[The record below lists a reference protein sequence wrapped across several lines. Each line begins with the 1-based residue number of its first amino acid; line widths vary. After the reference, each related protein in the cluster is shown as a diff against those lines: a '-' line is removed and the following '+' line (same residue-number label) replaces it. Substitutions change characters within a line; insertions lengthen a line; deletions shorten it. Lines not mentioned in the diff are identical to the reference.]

1 MLWKKKKSRKN
12 TYKDNVFPRYVDK
25 MAGEFDAEK
34 FNCGII
40 GGRNGDRN
48 ATISVAAGET
58 TILSENMRL
67 SIRDEK
73 THLNNN
79 MFIISDDSYADKLI
93 AANILQCNSSFIIA
107 DTGGKMLAE
116 TRARLVNAG
125 YDIQVLDIR
134 RPETSA
140 KYNPLRFVD
149 DKEDAEML
157 ARCIA
162 GDNFGALSDMILQ
175 VLSDN
180 AEEKQTME
188 SVARLVA
195 GSKPGLCGI
204 DIFLRPEIT
213 NLTSQNDS
221 VNLCSPS
228 PDVDGVSD
236 SPYTSSKLQTDGQPE
251 VGRGLPS
258 NDDIILDKAGERLT
272 GIFVVC
278 PEEKSDAD
286 VLANI
291 MMMQLHRVLVKAAKE
306 KYNGERLPYLTRLY
320 FNHIERYGGNPF
332 FLYMD
337 RGDCF
342 LNVRRYN
349 IAYTFACRGLSFVK
363 KIYGEDAGCI
373 FANAD
378 AVIYCSSDDEVTSGY
393 IYRKVGIRIR
403 CVRHPSGGSIDPVPQ
418 RRVITYKELLALPED
433 ECYIMLRGHDE
444 ILDKKYT
451 K

>member
-1 MLWKKKKSRKN
+1 MLFWKKKKSRKN
-12 TYKDNVFPRYVDK
+12 TYKNNVFPRYVDK
-25 MAGEFDAEK
+25 MAGEFDTKK
-34 FNCGII
+34 FNCGIY
-40 GGRNGDRN
+40 GKNT
-48 ATISVAAGET
+48 AVPVAAGET

-67 SIRDEK
+67 SIHDEK

-79 MFIISDDSYADKLI
+79 MFIIADDSYADKLMM
-93 AANILQCNSSFIIA
+93 ANILQCNSSFAVA
-107 DTGGKMLAE
+107 DVGGKILAE
-116 TRARLVNAG
+116 VRTKLVDAG
-125 YDIQVLDIR
+125 YDIQVLDINH
-134 RPETSA
+134 PETSA
-140 KYNPLRFVD
+140 KYNPLRFVK

-162 GDNFGALSDMILQ
+162 GDDFGALSDVILQ
-175 VLSDN
+175 VLSGN
-180 AEEKQTME
+180 AEEEQTMAN
-188 SVARLVA
+188 VAKLIA

-213 NLTSQNDS
+213 NLTPQNDM
-221 VNLCSPS
+221 
-228 PDVDGVSD
+228 
-236 SPYTSSKLQTDGQPE
+236 
-251 VGRGLPS
+251 
-258 NDDIILDKAGERLT
+258 ILDTAGERLT
-272 GIFVVC
+272 GIFIVC

-418 RRVITYKELLALPED
+418 RRVITYEEFLSLPED
-433 ECYIMLRGHDE
+433 ECYIMLRGYDD
-444 ILDKKYT
+444 ILDKKYVR
-451 K
+451 

>member
-1 MLWKKKKSRKN
+1 MLFWKKKKSRKN
-12 TYKDNVFPRYVDK
+12 TYKNNAFPRYVDK

-34 FNCGII
+34 FNFGIYSKN
-40 GGRNGDRN
+40 GGRN
-48 ATISVAAGET
+48 AAVHVAADET

-67 SIRDEK
+67 SIHDEK

-79 MFIISDDSYADKLI
+79 MFIIADDSYANKLI
-93 AANILQCNSSFIIA
+93 MANILQCNSSFAVA
-107 DTGGKMLAE
+107 DVGGKMLAE
-116 TRARLVNAG
+116 TRAELLDAG
-125 YDIQVLDIR
+125 YDIQVLDVC
-134 RPETSA
+134 RPEMSA

-157 ARCIA
+157 ARCID

-188 SVARLVA
+188 SVAKLVA

-213 NLTSQNDS
+213 NLTSQNDM
-221 VNLCSPS
+221 
-228 PDVDGVSD
+228 
-236 SPYTSSKLQTDGQPE
+236 
-251 VGRGLPS
+251 
-258 NDDIILDKAGERLT
+258 ILDTAGERLT
-272 GIFVVC
+272 GIFIVC

-403 CVRHPSGGSIDPVPQ
+403 CARHPSGGSIDPVPQ

-433 ECYIMLRGHDE
+433 ECYIMLRGYDD

>member
-1 MLWKKKKSRKN
+1 MLFWKKKKSRKN
-12 TYKDNVFPRYVDK
+12 TYKNSVFPRYADK
-25 MAGEFDAEK
+25 MAGEFDTKK
-34 FNCGII
+34 FNCGIY
-40 GGRNGDRN
+40 GKNT
-48 ATISVAAGET
+48 AVPVAAGET

-67 SIRDEK
+67 SIHDEK

-79 MFIISDDSYADKLI
+79 MFIIADDSYADKLI
-93 AANILQCNSSFIIA
+93 MANILQCNSSFAVA
-107 DTGGKMLAE
+107 DVGGKMLAE
-116 TRARLVNAG
+116 TRAELLDAG
-125 YDIQVLDIR
+125 YDIQVLDVSC
-134 RPETSA
+134 PETSA
-140 KYNPLRFVD
+140 KYNPLRFVE

-162 GDNFGALSDMILQ
+162 GDDFGALSDVILQ
-175 VLSDN
+175 VLSGN
-180 AEEKQTME
+180 AEEEQTMAN
-188 SVARLVA
+188 VAKLIA
-195 GSKPGLCGI
+195 GSELGLHSM
-204 DIFLRPEIT
+204 DVFLQPEIT
-213 NLTSQNDS
+213 NLMSRNDM
-221 VNLCSPS
+221 V
-228 PDVDGVSD
+228 
-236 SPYTSSKLQTDGQPE
+236 
-251 VGRGLPS
+251 
-258 NDDIILDKAGERLT
+258 LDKAEERLT

-278 PEEKSDAD
+278 PEEKSDTD
-286 VLANI
+286 VLANMI
-291 MMMQLHRVLVKAAKE
+291 MMQMHRVLVKAAKE

-320 FNHIERYGGNPF
+320 FNHIERYAGNPF

-342 LNVRRYN
+342 LNVRKYN

-378 AVIYCSSDDEVTSGY
+378 AVIYCSSDDDVTSGY

-433 ECYIMLRGHDE
+433 ECYIMLRGYDD

>member
-1 MLWKKKKSRKN
+1 MMLFWKKKKSRKN
-12 TYKDNVFPRYVDK
+12 IYKNSVFPRYADK
-25 MAGEFDAEK
+25 MAGEFDTKK
-34 FNCGII
+34 FNCGIY
-40 GGRNGDRN
+40 GKNT
-48 ATISVAAGET
+48 AVPVAAGET

-67 SIRDEK
+67 SIHDEK

-79 MFIISDDSYADKLI
+79 MFIIADDSYANKLI
-93 AANILQCNSSFIIA
+93 MANILQCNSSFAVA
-107 DTGGKMLAE
+107 DVGGKMLAE
-116 TRARLVNAG
+116 TRAELLDVG
-125 YDIQVLDIR
+125 YDIQVLDVS
-134 RPETSA
+134 RPEMSA

-188 SVARLVA
+188 SVAKLVA

-213 NLTSQNDS
+213 NLTSQNDM
-221 VNLCSPS
+221 
-228 PDVDGVSD
+228 
-236 SPYTSSKLQTDGQPE
+236 
-251 VGRGLPS
+251 
-258 NDDIILDKAGERLT
+258 ILDTAGERLT
-272 GIFVVC
+272 GIFIVC

-433 ECYIMLRGHDE
+433 ECYIMLRGYDD

>member
-1 MLWKKKKSRKN
+1 MFWKKKKSRKN
-12 TYKDNVFPRYVDK
+12 IYKNSVFPRYVDK
-25 MAGEFDAEK
+25 MAGEFDTKK
-34 FNCGII
+34 FNCGIY
-40 GGRNGDRN
+40 GKNT
-48 ATISVAAGET
+48 AVPVAAGET

-67 SIRDEK
+67 SIHDEK

-79 MFIISDDSYADKLI
+79 MFIIADDSYANKLI
-93 AANILQCNSSFIIA
+93 MANILQCNSSFAVA
-107 DTGGKMLAE
+107 DVGGKMLAE
-116 TRARLVNAG
+116 TRAELLDAG
-125 YDIQVLDIR
+125 YDIQVLDVS
-134 RPETSA
+134 RPEMSA

-162 GDNFGALSDMILQ
+162 GDNFGTLSDMILQ

-188 SVARLVA
+188 SVAKLVA
-195 GSKPGLCGI
+195 GSKPWLCGI

-213 NLTSQNDS
+213 NLTSQNDM
-221 VNLCSPS
+221 
-228 PDVDGVSD
+228 
-236 SPYTSSKLQTDGQPE
+236 
-251 VGRGLPS
+251 
-258 NDDIILDKAGERLT
+258 ILDTAGERLT
-272 GIFVVC
+272 GIFIVC

-306 KYNGERLPYLTRLY
+306 KYNCERLPYLTRLY

-403 CVRHPSGGSIDPVPQ
+403 CVRHLRGDSIDPVPQ
-418 RRVITYKELLALPED
+418 IRVITYEEFLALPED
-433 ECYIMLRGHDE
+433 ECYIMLRGHDD
-444 ILDKKYT
+444 ILDKKYR

>member
-1 MLWKKKKSRKN
+1 MFWKKKKSRKN
-12 TYKDNVFPRYVDK
+12 IYKNSVFPRYADK
-25 MAGEFDAEK
+25 MAGEFDTKK
-34 FNCGII
+34 FNCGIY
-40 GGRNGDRN
+40 GKNT
-48 ATISVAAGET
+48 AVPVAAGET

-67 SIRDEK
+67 SIHDEK

-79 MFIISDDSYADKLI
+79 MFIIADDSYANKLI
-93 AANILQCNSSFIIA
+93 MANILQCNSSFAVA
-107 DTGGKMLAE
+107 DVGGKMLAE
-116 TRARLVNAG
+116 TRAELLDAG
-125 YDIQVLDIR
+125 YDIQVLDVS
-134 RPETSA
+134 RPEMSA

-162 GDNFGALSDMILQ
+162 GDNF
-175 VLSDN
+175 N

-188 SVARLVA
+188 SVAKLVA
-195 GSKPGLCGI
+195 GSKPWLCGI

-213 NLTSQNDS
+213 NLTSQNDM
-221 VNLCSPS
+221 
-228 PDVDGVSD
+228 
-236 SPYTSSKLQTDGQPE
+236 
-251 VGRGLPS
+251 
-258 NDDIILDKAGERLT
+258 ILDTAGERLT
-272 GIFVVC
+272 GIFIVC

-306 KYNGERLPYLTRLY
+306 KYNCERLPYLTRLY

-403 CVRHPSGGSIDPVPQ
+403 CVRHLRGDSIDPVPQ
-418 RRVITYKELLALPED
+418 IRVITYEEFLALPED
-433 ECYIMLRGHDE
+433 ECYIMLRGHDD
-444 ILDKKYT
+444 ILDKKYR

>member
-1 MLWKKKKSRKN
+1 MMLFWKKKKSRKN
-12 TYKDNVFPRYVDK
+12 TYKNNVFPRYVDE
-25 MAGEFDAEK
+25 MAGEFDVEK

-40 GGRNGDRN
+40 DGRNGDRN

-58 TILSENMRL
+58 TILSANIRL
-67 SIRDEK
+67 SIRDEV
-73 THLNNN
+73 THLNSN

-93 AANILQCNSSFIIA
+93 VANILQCNSSFIVA
-107 DTGGKMLAE
+107 DAGGKMLAE

-125 YDIQVLDIR
+125 YDIQVLDVR

-140 KYNPLRFVD
+140 KYNPLRFVKD
-149 DKEDAEML
+149 EKDAEML
-157 ARCIA
+157 ARCITR
-162 GDNFGALSDMILQ
+162 DDFGALSDAILQ

-180 AEEKQTME
+180 KEEEQTMAN
-188 SVARLVA
+188 VAKLIA

-213 NLTSQNDS
+213 NLTSQNDM
-221 VNLCSPS
+221 
-228 PDVDGVSD
+228 
-236 SPYTSSKLQTDGQPE
+236 
-251 VGRGLPS
+251 
-258 NDDIILDKAGERLT
+258 ILDTAGERLT
-272 GIFVVC
+272 GIFIVC

-306 KYNGERLPYLTRLY
+306 KYNCERLPYLTRLY

-403 CVRHPSGGSIDPVPQ
+403 CVRHLRGDSIDPVPQ
-418 RRVITYKELLALPED
+418 IRVITYEEFLALPED
-433 ECYIMLRGHDE
+433 ECYIMLRGHDD
-444 ILDKKYT
+444 ILDKKYVR
-451 K
+451 

>member
-1 MLWKKKKSRKN
+1 MLFWKKKKSRKN
-12 TYKDNVFPRYVDK
+12 TYKNNAFPRYADK
-25 MAGEFDAEK
+25 MSGEFDTKK
-34 FNCGII
+34 FNCGIY
-40 GGRNGDRN
+40 GKNT
-48 ATISVAAGET
+48 AVPVAAGET

-67 SIRDEK
+67 SIHDEK

-79 MFIISDDSYADKLI
+79 MFIIADDSYADKLMM
-93 AANILQCNSSFIIA
+93 ANILQCNSSFAVA
-107 DTGGKMLAE
+107 DVGGKILAE
-116 TRARLVNAG
+116 VRTKLVDAG
-125 YDIQVLDIR
+125 YDIQVLDINH
-134 RPETSA
+134 PETSA
-140 KYNPLRFVD
+140 KYNPLRFVK

-162 GDNFGALSDMILQ
+162 GDDFGALSDVILQ
-175 VLSDN
+175 VLSGN
-180 AEEKQTME
+180 AEEEQTMAN
-188 SVARLVA
+188 VAKLIA

-213 NLTSQNDS
+213 NLTPQNDM
-221 VNLCSPS
+221 
-228 PDVDGVSD
+228 
-236 SPYTSSKLQTDGQPE
+236 
-251 VGRGLPS
+251 
-258 NDDIILDKAGERLT
+258 ILDTAGERLT
-272 GIFVVC
+272 GIFIVC

-403 CVRHPSGGSIDPVPQ
+403 CVRHHSGGSIDPVPQ

-433 ECYIMLRGHDE
+433 ECYIMLRGYDD

>member
-1 MLWKKKKSRKN
+1 MFWKKKKSRKN
-12 TYKDNVFPRYVDK
+12 TYKNNVFPRYVDK
-25 MAGEFDAEK
+25 MAEEFDVKE
-34 FNCGII
+34 FNCGIC
-40 GGRNGDRN
+40 GKNGSRNT
-48 ATISVAAGET
+48 AVPAAAGET

-67 SIRDEK
+67 SIHDKK

-79 MFIISDDSYADKLI
+79 MFIIADDSYSNKLMM
-93 AANILQCNSSFIIA
+93 ANILQCNSSFAVA
-107 DTGGKMLAE
+107 DVGGKMLAE
-116 TRARLVNAG
+116 TRAELLDAG
-125 YDIQVLDIR
+125 YDIQVLDVS
-134 RPETSA
+134 RPEMSA

-188 SVARLVA
+188 SVAKLVA

-213 NLTSQNDS
+213 NLTSQNDM
-221 VNLCSPS
+221 
-228 PDVDGVSD
+228 
-236 SPYTSSKLQTDGQPE
+236 
-251 VGRGLPS
+251 
-258 NDDIILDKAGERLT
+258 ILDTAGERLT
-272 GIFVVC
+272 GIFIVC

-306 KYNGERLPYLTRLY
+306 KYNCERLPYLTRLY

-403 CVRHPSGGSIDPVPQ
+403 CVRHPSGDSIDPVPQ
-418 RRVITYKELLALPED
+418 IRVITYEEFLALPED
-433 ECYIMLRGHDE
+433 ECYIMLRGHDD

>member
-1 MLWKKKKSRKN
+1 MIMLWKKKKSRKN
-12 TYKDNVFPRYVDK
+12 TYKDNVFPRYADK
-25 MAGEFDAEK
+25 MAGEFDTKK
-34 FNCGII
+34 FNCGIY
-40 GGRNGDRN
+40 GKNT
-48 ATISVAAGET
+48 AVPVAAGET

-67 SIRDEK
+67 SIHDEK

-79 MFIISDDSYADKLI
+79 MFIIANDSYADKLMM
-93 AANILQCNSSFIIA
+93 ANILQCNSSFAVA
-107 DTGGKMLAE
+107 DVGGKMLAE
-116 TRARLVNAG
+116 TRARLLDAG
-125 YDIQVLDIR
+125 YDIQVLDVS

-140 KYNPLRFVD
+140 KYNPLRFVE

-188 SVARLVA
+188 SVAKLVA

-213 NLTSQNDS
+213 NLTSQNDM
-221 VNLCSPS
+221 
-228 PDVDGVSD
+228 
-236 SPYTSSKLQTDGQPE
+236 
-251 VGRGLPS
+251 
-258 NDDIILDKAGERLT
+258 ILDTAGDRLT
-272 GIFVVC
+272 GIFIVC

-306 KYNGERLPYLTRLY
+306 RYNGERLPYLTKLY

-349 IAYTFACRGLSFVK
+349 IAYTFACRGLSSVK
-363 KIYGEDAGCI
+363 KIYGEDTECI

-418 RRVITYKELLALPED
+418 RRVITYEEFLSLPED
-433 ECYIMLRGHDE
+433 ECYIMLRGYDD
-444 ILDKKYT
+444 ILDKKYVR
-451 K
+451 

>member
-1 MLWKKKKSRKN
+1 MFWKKKKSRKN
-12 TYKDNVFPRYVDK
+12 TYKNNVFPRYVDK
-25 MAGEFDAEK
+25 MAEEFDVKE
-34 FNCGII
+34 FNCGIC
-40 GGRNGDRN
+40 GKNGSRNT
-48 ATISVAAGET
+48 AVPVAAGET

-67 SIRDEK
+67 SIHDKK

-79 MFIISDDSYADKLI
+79 MFIIADDSYSNKLMM
-93 AANILQCNSSFIIA
+93 ANILQCNSSFAVA
-107 DTGGKMLAE
+107 DVGGKMLAE
-116 TRARLVNAG
+116 TRAELLDAG
-125 YDIQVLDIR
+125 YDIQVLDVS
-134 RPETSA
+134 RPEMSA

-188 SVARLVA
+188 SVAKLVA

-213 NLTSQNDS
+213 NLTSQNDM
-221 VNLCSPS
+221 
-228 PDVDGVSD
+228 
-236 SPYTSSKLQTDGQPE
+236 
-251 VGRGLPS
+251 
-258 NDDIILDKAGERLT
+258 ILDTAGERLT
-272 GIFVVC
+272 GIFIVC

-306 KYNGERLPYLTRLY
+306 KYNCERLPYLTRLY

-403 CVRHPSGGSIDPVPQ
+403 CVRHPSGDSIDPVPQ
-418 RRVITYKELLALPED
+418 IRVITYEEFLALPED
-433 ECYIMLRGHDE
+433 ECYIMLRGHDD

>member
-1 MLWKKKKSRKN
+1 MLFWKKKKSRKN
-12 TYKDNVFPRYVDK
+12 TYKNNAFPRYVDK

-34 FNCGII
+34 FNFGIYSKN
-40 GGRNGDRN
+40 GGRN
-48 ATISVAAGET
+48 AAVHVAADET

-67 SIRDEK
+67 SIHDEK

-79 MFIISDDSYADKLI
+79 MFIIADDSYANKLI
-93 AANILQCNSSFIIA
+93 MANILQCNSSFAVA
-107 DTGGKMLAE
+107 DVGGKMLAE
-116 TRARLVNAG
+116 TRAELLDAG
-125 YDIQVLDIR
+125 YDIQVLDVS
-134 RPETSA
+134 RPEMSA

-157 ARCIA
+157 ARCID

-188 SVARLVA
+188 SVAKLVA
-195 GSKPGLCGI
+195 GSKPGLCGV

-213 NLTSQNDS
+213 NLTSQNDM
-221 VNLCSPS
+221 
-228 PDVDGVSD
+228 
-236 SPYTSSKLQTDGQPE
+236 
-251 VGRGLPS
+251 
-258 NDDIILDKAGERLT
+258 ILDTAGERLT
-272 GIFVVC
+272 GIFIVC

-403 CVRHPSGGSIDPVPQ
+403 CARHPSGGSIDPVPQ

-433 ECYIMLRGHDE
+433 ECYIMLRGYDD

>member
-1 MLWKKKKSRKN
+1 MLFWKKKKSRKN
-12 TYKDNVFPRYVDK
+12 TYKNNAFPRYVDK

-34 FNCGII
+34 FNFGIYSKN
-40 GGRNGDRN
+40 GGRN
-48 ATISVAAGET
+48 AAVHVAADET

-67 SIRDEK
+67 SIHDEK

-79 MFIISDDSYADKLI
+79 MFIIADDSYANKLI
-93 AANILQCNSSFIIA
+93 MANILQCNSSFAVA
-107 DTGGKMLAE
+107 DVGGKMLAE
-116 TRARLVNAG
+116 TRAELLDAG
-125 YDIQVLDIR
+125 YDIQVLDVS
-134 RPETSA
+134 RPEMSA

-157 ARCIA
+157 ARCID

-188 SVARLVA
+188 SVAKLVA

-213 NLTSQNDS
+213 NLTSQNDM
-221 VNLCSPS
+221 
-228 PDVDGVSD
+228 
-236 SPYTSSKLQTDGQPE
+236 
-251 VGRGLPS
+251 
-258 NDDIILDKAGERLT
+258 ILDTAGERLT
-272 GIFVVC
+272 GIFIVC
-278 PEEKSDAD
+278 PEEKSDTD

-403 CVRHPSGGSIDPVPQ
+403 CARHPSGGSIDPVPQ

-433 ECYIMLRGHDE
+433 ECYIMLRGYDD

>member
-1 MLWKKKKSRKN
+1 MFWKKKKSRKN
-12 TYKDNVFPRYVDK
+12 IYKNSVFPRYADK
-25 MAGEFDAEK
+25 MAGEFDTKK
-34 FNCGII
+34 FNCGIY
-40 GGRNGDRN
+40 GKNT
-48 ATISVAAGET
+48 AVPVAAGET

-67 SIRDEK
+67 SIHDEK

-79 MFIISDDSYADKLI
+79 MFIIADDSYANKLI
-93 AANILQCNSSFIIA
+93 MANILQCNSSFAVA
-107 DTGGKMLAE
+107 DVGGKMLAE
-116 TRARLVNAG
+116 TRAELLDAG
-125 YDIQVLDIR
+125 YDIQVLDVS
-134 RPETSA
+134 RPEMSA

-162 GDNFGALSDMILQ
+162 GDNFGTLSDMILQ

-188 SVARLVA
+188 SVAKLVA
-195 GSKPGLCGI
+195 GSKPWLCGI

-213 NLTSQNDS
+213 NLTSQNDM
-221 VNLCSPS
+221 
-228 PDVDGVSD
+228 
-236 SPYTSSKLQTDGQPE
+236 
-251 VGRGLPS
+251 
-258 NDDIILDKAGERLT
+258 ILDTAGERLT
-272 GIFVVC
+272 GIFIVC

-306 KYNGERLPYLTRLY
+306 KYNCERLPYLTRLY

-349 IAYTFACRGLSFVK
+349 IAYTFACLGLSSVK
-363 KIYGEDAGCI
+363 KIYGGDIEYI
-373 FANAD
+373 FAKAD
-378 AVIYCSSDDEVTSGY
+378 AAIYCNTDDEMTARY
-393 IYRKVGIRIR
+393 IYRKIGVGL
-403 CVRHPSGGSIDPVPQ
+403 RHVHSRQRGVLIDPVSVKRP
-418 RRVITYKELLALPED
+418 VTYEEFLALHED
-433 ECYIMLRGHDE
+433 ECYIMLRGYDD
-444 ILDKKYT
+444 ILDKKYVR
-451 K
+451 

>member
-1 MLWKKKKSRKN
+1 MKTKMRIWNILRLRNDVLEKEKNRKN
-12 TYKDNVFPRYVDK
+12 TYKNSVFPRYADK
-25 MAGEFDAEK
+25 MAGEFDTKK
-34 FNCGII
+34 FNCGIY
-40 GGRNGDRN
+40 GKNT
-48 ATISVAAGET
+48 AVPVAAGET

-67 SIRDEK
+67 SIHDKK

-79 MFIISDDSYADKLI
+79 MFIIADDSYSDKLMM
-93 AANILQCNSSFIIA
+93 ANILQCNSSFAVA
-107 DTGGKMLAE
+107 DVGGKMLAE
-116 TRARLVNAG
+116 TRAELLDAG
-125 YDIQVLDIR
+125 YDIQVFDVSC
-134 RPETSA
+134 PETSA

-188 SVARLVA
+188 SVAKLVA

-204 DIFLRPEIT
+204 DIFLCPEIT
-213 NLTSQNDS
+213 NLTSQNDM
-221 VNLCSPS
+221 
-228 PDVDGVSD
+228 
-236 SPYTSSKLQTDGQPE
+236 
-251 VGRGLPS
+251 
-258 NDDIILDKAGERLT
+258 ILDTAGERLT
-272 GIFVVC
+272 GIFIVC

-291 MMMQLHRVLVKAAKE
+291 MLMQLYRVLVKAAKE

-433 ECYIMLRGHDE
+433 ECYIMLRGYDD
-444 ILDKKYT
+444 ILDKKYVR
-451 K
+451 

>member
-1 MLWKKKKSRKN
+1 MFWKKKKSRKN
-12 TYKDNVFPRYVDK
+12 TYKNSVFPRYADK
-25 MAGEFDAEK
+25 MAGEFNTKK
-34 FNCGII
+34 FNCGIY
-40 GGRNGDRN
+40 GKNT
-48 ATISVAAGET
+48 AVPVAAGET

-67 SIRDEK
+67 SIHDEK

-79 MFIISDDSYADKLI
+79 MFIIADDSYANKLI
-93 AANILQCNSSFIIA
+93 MANILQCNSSFAVA
-107 DTGGKMLAE
+107 DVGGKMLAE
-116 TRARLVNAG
+116 TRAELLDAG
-125 YDIQVLDIR
+125 YDIQVLDVS
-134 RPETSA
+134 RPEMSA

-188 SVARLVA
+188 SVAKLVA

-213 NLTSQNDS
+213 NLTSQNDM
-221 VNLCSPS
+221 
-228 PDVDGVSD
+228 
-236 SPYTSSKLQTDGQPE
+236 
-251 VGRGLPS
+251 
-258 NDDIILDKAGERLT
+258 ILDTAGERLT
-272 GIFVVC
+272 GIFIVC

-306 KYNGERLPYLTRLY
+306 KYNGERLSYLTRLY

-337 RGDCF
+337 RDDCF

-349 IAYTFACRGLSFVK
+349 IAYTFACRGLSSVK
-363 KIYGEDAGCI
+363 KIYGEDTECI

-433 ECYIMLRGHDE
+433 ECYIMLRGHDD

>member
-1 MLWKKKKSRKN
+1 MLFWKKKKSRKN
-12 TYKDNVFPRYVDK
+12 TYKNNAFPRYVDK
-25 MAGEFDAEK
+25 MSGEFDAEK
-34 FNCGII
+34 FNFGIYSKN
-40 GGRNGDRN
+40 GGRN
-48 ATISVAAGET
+48 AAVHVAADET

-67 SIRDEK
+67 SIHDEK

-79 MFIISDDSYADKLI
+79 MFIIADDSYANKLI
-93 AANILQCNSSFIIA
+93 MANILQCNSSFAVA
-107 DTGGKMLAE
+107 DVGGKMLAE
-116 TRARLVNAG
+116 TRAELLDAG
-125 YDIQVLDIR
+125 YDIQVLDVS
-134 RPETSA
+134 RPEMSA

-157 ARCIA
+157 ARCID

-188 SVARLVA
+188 SVAKLVA

-213 NLTSQNDS
+213 NLTSQNDM
-221 VNLCSPS
+221 
-228 PDVDGVSD
+228 
-236 SPYTSSKLQTDGQPE
+236 
-251 VGRGLPS
+251 
-258 NDDIILDKAGERLT
+258 ILDTAGERLT
-272 GIFVVC
+272 GIFIVC

-403 CVRHPSGGSIDPVPQ
+403 CARHPSGGSIDPVPQ

-433 ECYIMLRGHDE
+433 ECYIMLRGYDD

>member
-1 MLWKKKKSRKN
+1 MLFWKKKKSRKN
-12 TYKDNVFPRYVDK
+12 TYKNNVFPRYVDK
-25 MAGEFDAEK
+25 MAGEFDVEK
-34 FNCGII
+34 FSCGV
-40 GGRNGDRN
+40 GGRNGGRN
-48 ATISVAAGET
+48 AAVAVTAGET

-67 SIRDEK
+67 SIHDEK

-79 MFIISDDSYADKLI
+79 MFIIADDSYANKLI
-93 AANILQCNSSFIIA
+93 MANILQCNSSFAVA
-107 DTGGKMLAE
+107 DVGGKMLAE
-116 TRARLVNAG
+116 TRAELLDAG
-125 YDIQVLDIR
+125 YDIQVLDVI
-134 RPETSA
+134 RPEMSA
-140 KYNPLRFVD
+140 KYNPLQFVD

-180 AEEKQTME
+180 AEKQTME
-188 SVARLVA
+188 SVAKLVA
-195 GSKPGLCGI
+195 GSKPWLCGI

-213 NLTSQNDS
+213 NLTSQNDM
-221 VNLCSPS
+221 
-228 PDVDGVSD
+228 
-236 SPYTSSKLQTDGQPE
+236 
-251 VGRGLPS
+251 
-258 NDDIILDKAGERLT
+258 ILDTAGERLT
-272 GIFVVC
+272 GIFIVC

-332 FLYMD
+332 FLYVD

-349 IAYTFACRGLSFVK
+349 IAYTFACRGLSSVK

-378 AVIYCSSDDEVTSGY
+378 AVIYCSSDDDVTSGY

-403 CVRHPSGGSIDPVPQ
+403 CVRHLRGDSIDPVPQ
-418 RRVITYKELLALPED
+418 IRVITYEEFLALPED
-433 ECYIMLRGHDE
+433 ECYIMLRGHYD

>member
-1 MLWKKKKSRKN
+1 MWKLKSDVILKKKKSRKN
-12 TYKDNVFPRYVDK
+12 TYKNNAFPRYADK
-25 MAGEFDAEK
+25 MSGEFDTKK
-34 FNCGII
+34 FNCGIY
-40 GGRNGDRN
+40 GKNT
-48 ATISVAAGET
+48 AVPVAAGET

-67 SIRDEK
+67 SIHDEK

-79 MFIISDDSYADKLI
+79 MFIIADDSYADKLMM
-93 AANILQCNSSFIIA
+93 ANILQCNSSFAVA
-107 DTGGKMLAE
+107 DVGGKILAE
-116 TRARLVNAG
+116 VRTKLVDAG
-125 YDIQVLDIR
+125 YDIQVLDINH
-134 RPETSA
+134 PETSA
-140 KYNPLRFVD
+140 KYNPLRFVK

-162 GDNFGALSDMILQ
+162 GDDFGALSDVILQ
-175 VLSDN
+175 VLSGN
-180 AEEKQTME
+180 AEEEQTMAN
-188 SVARLVA
+188 VAKLIA

-213 NLTSQNDS
+213 NLTPQNDM
-221 VNLCSPS
+221 
-228 PDVDGVSD
+228 
-236 SPYTSSKLQTDGQPE
+236 
-251 VGRGLPS
+251 
-258 NDDIILDKAGERLT
+258 ILDTAGERLT
-272 GIFVVC
+272 GIFIVC

-403 CVRHPSGGSIDPVPQ
+403 CVRHHSGGSIDPVPQ

-433 ECYIMLRGHDE
+433 ECYIMLRGYDD

>member
-1 MLWKKKKSRKN
+1 MLFWKKKKSRKN
-12 TYKDNVFPRYVDK
+12 TYKNNAFPRYADK
-25 MAGEFDAEK
+25 MSGEFDTKK
-34 FNCGII
+34 FNCGIY
-40 GGRNGDRN
+40 GKNT
-48 ATISVAAGET
+48 AVPVAAGET

-67 SIRDEK
+67 SIHDEK

-79 MFIISDDSYADKLI
+79 MFIIADDSYADKLMM
-93 AANILQCNSSFIIA
+93 ANILQCNSSFAVA
-107 DTGGKMLAE
+107 DVGGKILAE
-116 TRARLVNAG
+116 VRTKLVDAG
-125 YDIQVLDIR
+125 YDIQVLDINH
-134 RPETSA
+134 PETSA
-140 KYNPLRFVD
+140 KYNPLRFVK

-162 GDNFGALSDMILQ
+162 GDDFGALSDVILQ
-175 VLSDN
+175 VLSGN
-180 AEEKQTME
+180 AEEEQTMAN
-188 SVARLVA
+188 VAKLIA

-213 NLTSQNDS
+213 NLTPQNDM
-221 VNLCSPS
+221 
-228 PDVDGVSD
+228 
-236 SPYTSSKLQTDGQPE
+236 
-251 VGRGLPS
+251 
-258 NDDIILDKAGERLT
+258 ILDTAGERLT
-272 GIFVVC
+272 GIFIVC

-363 KIYGEDAGCI
+363 KIYGEDTECI

-403 CVRHPSGGSIDPVPQ
+403 CVRHLHGDSIDPVPQ
-418 RRVITYKELLALPED
+418 IRVITYEEFLALPED
-433 ECYIMLRGHDE
+433 ECYIMLRGHDD

>member
-1 MLWKKKKSRKN
+1 MIMLWKKKKSRKN

-25 MAGEFDAEK
+25 MAGEFDVKE
-34 FNCGII
+34 FNCGICGKN
-40 GGRNGDRN
+40 GGRN
-48 ATISVAAGET
+48 AAVPVAAGET

-67 SIRDEK
+67 SIHDEK

-79 MFIISDDSYADKLI
+79 MFIIADDSYADKLI
-93 AANILQCNSSFIIA
+93 MANILQCNSSFAVA
-107 DTGGKMLAE
+107 DVGGKMLAE
-116 TRARLVNAG
+116 TRAELFNAG
-125 YDIQVLDIR
+125 YDIQVFDVSC
-134 RPETSA
+134 PETSA
-140 KYNPLRFVD
+140 KYNPLRFVE

-175 VLSDN
+175 ILSGN
-180 AEEKQTME
+180 AEEEQTMAN
-188 SVARLVA
+188 VAKLIA
-195 GSKPGLCGI
+195 GSELGLHSM
-204 DIFLRPEIT
+204 DVFLQPEIT
-213 NLTSQNDS
+213 NLMSRNDM
-221 VNLCSPS
+221 V
-228 PDVDGVSD
+228 
-236 SPYTSSKLQTDGQPE
+236 
-251 VGRGLPS
+251 
-258 NDDIILDKAGERLT
+258 LDKAGERLT

-278 PEEKSDAD
+278 PEEKSDTD
-286 VLANI
+286 VLANMI
-291 MMMQLHRVLVKAAKE
+291 MMQMHRVLVKAAKE

-320 FNHIERYGGNPF
+320 FNHIERYDGNPF

-378 AVIYCSSDDEVTSGY
+378 AVIYCNSDDEVTSGY
-393 IYRKVGIRIR
+393 IYRKVGIRTR

-433 ECYIMLRGHDE
+433 ECYIMLRGYDD

>member
-1 MLWKKKKSRKN
+1 
-12 TYKDNVFPRYVDK
+12 

-34 FNCGII
+34 FNFGIYSKN
-40 GGRNGDRN
+40 GGRN
-48 ATISVAAGET
+48 AAVHVAADET

-67 SIRDEK
+67 SIHDEK

-79 MFIISDDSYADKLI
+79 MFIIADDSYANKLI
-93 AANILQCNSSFIIA
+93 MANILQCNSSFAVA
-107 DTGGKMLAE
+107 DVGGKMLAE
-116 TRARLVNAG
+116 TRAELLDAG
-125 YDIQVLDIR
+125 YDIQVLDVS
-134 RPETSA
+134 RPEMSA

-188 SVARLVA
+188 SVSKLVA

-213 NLTSQNDS
+213 NLTSQNDM
-221 VNLCSPS
+221 
-228 PDVDGVSD
+228 
-236 SPYTSSKLQTDGQPE
+236 
-251 VGRGLPS
+251 
-258 NDDIILDKAGERLT
+258 ILDTAGERLT
-272 GIFVVC
+272 GIFIVC

-337 RGDCF
+337 RGNCF

-403 CVRHPSGGSIDPVPQ
+403 CVRHHSGGSIDPVPQ

-433 ECYIMLRGHDE
+433 ECYIMLRGYDD